1 MIEQKFSTI
10 VITLNLFKVVKYY
23 WKPQIR
29 GQRVF
34 YSCYHQT
41 QLKTIQHP
49 SSPEL
54 SFSFIWFLFSVLPN
68 FREHIFLARTSI
80 SALFL
85 KHHSTYLQ
93 DNENIELCD
102 VARAFVQIS
111 GNGPRSKKF
120 GYPCGRPTWRST
132 ILTKMSYLIN
142 GHEHLSVHSPEDL
155 ATYRENE
162 HRQLR

>member
-1 MIEQKFSTI
+1 MET
-10 VITLNLFKVVKYY
+10 TD
-23 WKPQIR
+23 
-29 GQRVF
+29 QR
-34 YSCYHQT
+34 S
-41 QLKTIQHP
+41 K
-49 SSPEL
+49 
-54 SFSFIWFLFSVLPN
+54 SVLLVLPPDSTQN
-68 FREHIFLARTSI
+68 NPTSI
-80 SALFL
+80 ISRVVLFFHLVFILCATEFQGAHLPCSHVNFSAFL